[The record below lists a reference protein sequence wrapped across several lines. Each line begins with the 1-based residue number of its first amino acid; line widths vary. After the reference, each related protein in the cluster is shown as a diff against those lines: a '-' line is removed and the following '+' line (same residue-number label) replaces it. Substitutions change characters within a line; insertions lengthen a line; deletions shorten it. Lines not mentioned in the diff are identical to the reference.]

1 MINELSTA
9 VVILNWNG
17 RKLLEEF
24 LPTVIAH
31 TPPEA
36 GRVIV
41 ADNGSTDSSMAY
53 LDDLAASGKIE
64 VMAFDRNYG
73 FAEGYNKALARL
85 KGRFKYA
92 VLLNSDVAAR
102 EDWLTPLIDFME
114 ANPDVAACA
123 PKLMSHREPG
133 KFEYAGASGGF
144 LDRHGFPYCRGR
156 IFDTCETDMGQY
168 DSTADVDWAT
178 GAALM
183 TRIDT
188 YLEAGGLD
196 PDFFAHMEEID
207 LCWRMRRLGMR
218 IAVVPGA
225 RLFHLGGGSL
235 PPSDPRKTYLNYRN
249 NLIMLHKNLPPE
261 SRRGAPA
268 PPVARHCGLGHEHSH
283 RQMGGGKSH
292 NTRPQRLP
300 QDAQV
305 ISCED
310 RQCNRSR
317 PRTAP
322 QYNST
327 VLHQGA
333 PHLHLA
339 PLSTSIQ
346 SAGLLWQPGAPYLLI
361 FISGYY

>member
-1 MINELSTA
+1 MPTMINEPSTA

-53 LDDLAASGKIE
+53 LNDLAANGKIE

-73 FAEGYNKALARL
+73 FAEGYNKALAQL

-102 EDWLTPLIDFME
+102 EDWLTPLIGFME
-114 ANPDVAACA
+114 ANTDVAACA
-123 PKLMSHREPG
+123 PKLLSYREPD
-133 KFEYAGASGGF
+133 KFEYAGAAGGF

-156 IFDTCETDMGQY
+156 IFDTCEADMGQY
-168 DSTADVDWAT
+168 DPTADVDWAT

-183 TRIDT
+183 TRIGT
-188 YLEAGGLD
+188 YLDAGGLD

-261 SRRGAPA
+261 SRRGVLLRRRLLDTVAWAMNIATGKWGAARAIIRAHNDFRKMRKSFPA
-268 PPVARHCGLGHEHSH
+268 RADKSTEADLAAR
-283 RQMGGGKSH
+283 
-292 NTRPQRLP
+292 P
-300 QDAQV
+300 DI
-305 ISCED
+305 IS
-310 RQCNRSR
+310 
-317 PRTAP
+317 
-322 QYNST
+322 QY
-327 VLHQGA
+327 
-333 PHLHLA
+333 
-339 PLSTSIQ
+339 
-346 SAGLLWQPGAPYLLI
+346 
-361 FISGYY
+361 FIKRRHTFSSLR